1 MLYTAIFEIGHG
13 GSIYPTKIG
22 KCTRSELPGA
32 HLMYQ
37 HSIASEFQSKSM
49 YGALGG
55 EGGGAGGTGWSGGE
69 PPHNLGFSV
78 LCGGNITRV
87 KGDARMRK
95 KNVGE

>member
-13 GSIYPTKIG
+13 GSIYPTKIS
-22 KCTRSELPGA
+22 KRTRSELPGV
-32 HLMYQ
+32 HLIYQ
-37 HSIASEFQSKSM
+37 HIIASEFQSESM

-55 EGGGAGGTGWSGGE
+55 EGGGVEAPGGVGGE

-78 LCGGNITRV
+78 LSGGNITRV
-87 KGDARMRK
+87 KGGARMRK

>member
-1 MLYTAIFEIGHG
+1 MEGLEASG
-13 GSIYPTKIG
+13 GV
-22 KCTRSELPGA
+22 
-32 HLMYQ
+32 
-37 HSIASEFQSKSM
+37 
-49 YGALGG
+49 
-55 EGGGAGGTGWSGGE
+55 GGE